1 MLSTF
6 IIGFLCL
13 VILSLAAI
21 LVSVVVK
28 IVRRILER

>member
-28 IVRRILER
+28 VVRRILER

>member
-21 LVSVVVK
+21 LISVVVK
-28 IVRRILER
+28 VVRRILER

>member
-6 IIGFLCL
+6 IIGFLCV
-13 VILSLAAI
+13 VILCLAAI
-21 LVSVVVK
+21 VVSVVVK